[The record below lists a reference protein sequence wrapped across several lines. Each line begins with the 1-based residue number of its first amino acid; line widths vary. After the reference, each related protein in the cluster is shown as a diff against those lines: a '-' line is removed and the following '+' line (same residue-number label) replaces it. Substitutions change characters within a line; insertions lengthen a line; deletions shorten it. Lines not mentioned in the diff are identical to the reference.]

1 MEQNKTEY
9 PLISVVVPVYNA
21 EAFLER
27 TVGSILAQ
35 TYPNLEILLVNDG
48 SGDRSLAICHEL
60 EKRDARIRVFD
71 KENGGASTARNVGI
85 RNAKG
90 RYIGFVDSDD
100 LILPDM
106 YRLLYEGAMA
116 AEQYLQ
122 QETGKAE
129 EKGKEEE
136 PGKTANTKGKDDT
149 GAAFIVQIGREEI
162 DEAGNRLADAVKAPK
177 EAQFV
182 SPTEFAESLLMY
194 TGDASFCTSM
204 LPAAYMKEHLFPEG
218 VMGEDFILLMRM
230 SESIRTVLRL
240 PQTGYR
246 VVHRAG
252 SATRTGTPAKFSRV
266 YIDIVRH
273 ADEVENVL
281 AARNPQLKA
290 AALRFGLYE
299 RLDYMLHVPI
309 RDMNRGN
316 AFYEGVLQYLRRN
329 FNRML
334 RCDGLTAKN
343 KVYLALLTVAPRLVR
358 RVHWALRHK
367 KMESAGVNI

>member
-1 MEQNKTEY
+1 
-9 PLISVVVPVYNA
+9 
-21 EAFLER
+21 
-27 TVGSILAQ
+27 
-35 TYPNLEILLVNDG
+35 
-48 SGDRSLAICHEL
+48 
-60 EKRDARIRVFD
+60 
-71 KENGGASTARNVGI
+71 
-85 RNAKG
+85 
-90 RYIGFVDSDD
+90 
-100 LILPDM
+100 
-106 YRLLYEGAMA
+106 MA

-122 QETGKAE
+122 QET
-129 EKGKEEE
+129 EKTE
-136 PGKTANTKGKDDT
+136 KTEKTGDTNDSEDT

-162 DEAGNRLADAVKAPK
+162 DEAGNRLADAVKAPE

-281 AARNPQLKA
+281 AAMNPQLKA

-309 RDMNRGN
+309 RDMNKAN

-329 FNRML
+329 FTRML

-343 KVYLALLTVAPRLVR
+343 KIYLTLLTAAPRLVR